1 MANNLTGDYEAVLE
15 VSVRQINGILATF
28 HQNGGEKDKSPHFPH
43 TVVNMRVGNPPKILD
58 PGIVKFSQWLSDAV
72 KSVRAS
78 GGPGISYLS
87 PLEIGAHLAEKAPP
101 GAIEHFNKHLRDLIT
116 ARDEVVP
123 PDTVSGLAELQI
135 STPAINLVR
144 SQVVVHVYIR
154 ARYYPAGGTPA
165 LPAPIHGEVR
175 IMYDVHPKSV
185 NGKNSLVVVIPADD
199 SRIQFFPAPNSGVS
213 QSQADNEIV
222 RHIRK
227 AIRER
232 FKADPVDLG
241 TNFKFFEFK
250 ALGSFSNLLDNHWV
264 DALGT
269 GDEQALVLPMQLSD
283 NPAPPGAIDSVTNL
297 FLGTGPS
304 QSDFA
309 IAISREYV
317 ESTLQPGLDQLR
329 QIQNWIPFAM
339 PDALPTYRVSVTSA
353 TVQWNVGW
361 IDLKITGKAT
371 TPHILA
377 PDFDPITI
385 NQRLRLVLNPDQTV
399 SLLASNSDLTVS
411 VSLSNT
417 TFISQSDAEAVVK
430 AYIVPPLR
438 DPALAQAR
446 EDIKMRLGDAL
457 AQINEALKFKDPD
470 KPNVEPS
477 PVPASARYTAV
488 EINPDGI
495 LVRGDID
502 TIYHYAP
509 QVAIDYT
516 DQDKS
521 WTALNSWIPGGRID
535 SFTWQWVEQ
544 AVYKIGSDGGISKL
558 GAQVSTA
565 TRLANLYFTIP
576 WEGKVKSETV
586 HHRFTYAIPAELLDR
601 PSWSKGV
608 CLTIEGTQVAAD
620 GNVIGVS
627 AGLKSGTCTVTARE
641 PLVVLDPIAYAINE
655 ILGWPEPPGPVESLE
670 GTLLGHVNVLAAHP
684 LPPGGPGTN
693 TLIYFAGPRADKP
706 MVALDKALGHIQRRD
721 FALTFVIVMPQGAF
735 ASSRREVEE
744 RLGLVEEGGQ
754 RIASERTN
762 ENRPESREEGFPL
775 PLAITE
781 DYVEGW
787 SGVFGV
793 TETPATYLVNARGE
807 FVWKYGGRMDPEMLA
822 AALDE
827 HLLPSQLRP
836 PLPLR
841 LPIQPGEHAL
851 DATFEGDQGQVLALR
866 RLRGRQVLLN
876 FWQSWSAPCI
886 KELRRLQLLH
896 EAGGERTPVI
906 VAVNGG
912 EARDVI
918 AEVRRQ
924 HKLTFALVPDADQR
938 IARRYGVA
946 CWPTTVAINQEGIIE
961 RVQFGF
967 SHEHREEVTKAPA

>member
-1 MANNLTGDYEAVLE
+1 MANNLTGDYDAVLE
-15 VSVRQINGILATF
+15 VSVRQINGLLATF

-43 TVVNMRVGNPPKILD
+43 TVVNMRVGNPPKILN
-58 PGIVKFSQWLSDAV
+58 PAIVQFSQWLSSAV
-72 KSVRAS
+72 KSVRSS
-78 GGPGISYLS
+78 GGPGMSSLS
-87 PLEIGAHLAEKAPP
+87 PLKIGAHLAEKAPP

-175 IMYDVHPKSV
+175 ITYDVLPKSV

-199 SRIQFFPAPNSGVS
+199 NRIQFFPAPNSVS
-213 QSQADNEIV
+213 QSQADNEIL

-250 ALGSFSNLLDNHWV
+250 SLGSFGNLLDNEWV

-269 GDEQALVLPMQLSD
+269 GDQQALVLPVQLSD
-283 NPAPPGAIDSVTNL
+283 SPAPPGAIDSVTNL

-339 PDALPTYRVSVTSA
+339 PDALPTYRVSVTSV
-353 TVQWNVGW
+353 TLQWNVGW
-361 IDLKITGKAT
+361 IDLKIIGKAT
-371 TPHILA
+371 TPHVLA
-377 PDFDPITI
+377 PDFEKIEI
-385 NQRLRLVLNPDQTV
+385 NQRLRLVLDADQTV
-399 SLLASNSDLTVS
+399 SLQASNNDLTAS
-411 VSLSNT
+411 VQLSNT
-417 TFISQSDAEAVVK
+417 VFISQSDAEALVK
-430 AYIVPPLR
+430 TYIVPPLR
-438 DPALAQAR
+438 DPAVAPAQA
-446 EDIKMRLGDAL
+446 DIKKRLGDTL
-457 AQINEALKFKDPD
+457 AQINEALKFKDPE

-495 LVRGDID
+495 LVRGDIE
-502 TIYHYAP
+502 TRYHYKP

-544 AVYKIGSDGGISKL
+544 AVYRVGSGGGISKL
-558 GAQVSTA
+558 DAAVTH
-565 TRLANLYFTIP
+565 LANLYFTIP
-576 WEGKVKSETV
+576 WEGKVISETI
-586 HHRFTYAIPAELLDR
+586 HHRFTRSIPAELQGR
-601 PSWSKGV
+601 PSWSKNV
-608 CLTIEGTQVAAD
+608 CLTIEGTQVTAD
-620 GNVIGVS
+620 GNAIGI
-627 AGLKSGTCTVTARE
+627 SGGIESGACTVTARE
-641 PLVVLDPIAYAINE
+641 PFVVLDPITYAINE
-655 ILGWPEPPGPVESLE
+655 ILGWPEPPGPVEALE
-670 GTLLGHVNVLAAHP
+670 ATLLGHVNVLAAHP
-684 LPPGGPGTN
+684 IPAEGPGTN

-706 MVALDKALGHIQRRD
+706 MEALDKALAQIQRRD
-721 FALTFVIVMPQGAF
+721 FALTFVIVMPQGVF

-744 RLGLVEEGGQ
+744 RLGLVEEGGEG
-754 RIASERTN
+754 IASHHTKED
-762 ENRPESREEGFPL
+762 RPESREEAFPL
-775 PLAITE
+775 PLVITE
-781 DYVEGW
+781 DYVERW
-787 SGVFGV
+787 SAIFRV

-807 FVWKYGGRMDPEMLA
+807 FVWRQEGALDPEKLA

-836 PLPLR
+836 PLPVR
-841 LPIQPGEHAL
+841 LTVQPGDRAL
-851 DATFEGDQGQVLALR
+851 DATFQNDQGQILALR
-866 RLRGRQVLLN
+866 RLRGRQILLN

-896 EAGGERTPVI
+896 EAGGERAPVI

-912 EARDVI
+912 ETREAI

-924 HKLTFALVPDADQR
+924 HKFTFALVPDADQR

-946 CWPTTVAINQEGIIE
+946 CWPTTVVINQEGVIE

-967 SHEHREEVTKAPA
+967 SHEHREVIKEQA